1 MTQERAD
8 PLYTHLMSPGARDF
22 THGFLPPEEPLTRLS
37 EPFID
42 WEQTGAVLP
51 KLALS
56 RHIRPV
62 VEELP
67 PFPLHRLETLAEH
80 ERAMCLLSFLA
91 NMYVFAPDHP
101 VAGAIPRNL
110 ALAWH
115 SVACRLGR
123 PPMLTYAS
131 QVMYNWRRVDRR
143 GSVEVGNLHMIQNFL
158 GGMDEEWFV
167 TIHVHIE
174 AVAGRALALLIPGQE
189 AVSRREAE
197 TVVRCLESVTETLHE
212 MRTILERM
220 PERCDPNTY
229 YHRIR
234 PYMFGWK
241 NNPELPD
248 GMVYTGVEAYG
259 NRPRQFRGETGAQ
272 SAVIYAVDGF
282 LGIEHGYDEM
292 RAYLMEMRDYMPVQ
306 DRHFVETVE
315 RGPSARQLAL
325 ERGNDLPGLRNAY
338 NAAVEALYEFR
349 KLHIEYAALYVLKP
363 GQRENKGHVGTG
375 GTPFTVYLKK
385 HIDETLAHRI
395 QPPVAKTVAPTDSPC

>member
-1 MTQERAD
+1 MTQDRTD
-8 PLYTHLMSPGARDF
+8 PHYAPLMSPAARDL
-22 THGFLPPEEPLTRLS
+22 THGFLPPEDPLTHLP
-37 EPFID
+37 EHFED
-42 WEQTGAVLP
+42 WEQTGEVLP

-62 VEELP
+62 VEDLS
-67 PFPLHRLETLAEH
+67 PFPVDRLDTLAEH
-80 ERAMCLLSFLA
+80 ERAMSLLSFLA

-101 VAGAIPRNL
+101 VATAIPRNL
-110 ALAWH
+110 AQAWH
-115 SVACRLGR
+115 GVACRLGR
-123 PPMLTYAS
+123 LPMLTYAS
-131 QVMYNWRRVDRR
+131 QVMYNWRRFDRQ
-143 GSVEVGNLHMIQNFL
+143 GPVEVGNLHMMLNFL

-174 AVAGRALALLIPGQE
+174 AVAGRALSVLIPGQE
-189 AVSRREAE
+189 AVSRGEAE
-197 TVVRCLESVTETLHE
+197 MIVHGLDAVAGTLHQ
-212 MRTILERM
+212 MCAVLERM
-220 PERCDPNTY
+220 TERCDPNTY
-229 YHRIR
+229 YHRVR

-259 NRPRQFRGETGAQ
+259 GRPQQFRGETGAQ

-306 DRHFVETVE
+306 DRRFIEVVEQ
-315 RGPSARQLAL
+315 GPSVRAFVL
-325 ERGNDLPGLRNAY
+325 ERKNDLPGVRKAY

-349 KLHIEYAALYVLKP
+349 RLHIEYAAMYVLKP

-395 QPPVAKTVAPTDSPC
+395 

>member
-1 MTQERAD
+1 MAQERAD
-8 PLYTHLMSPGARDF
+8 PLYASLMSPAARDL
-22 THGFLPPEEPLTRLS
+22 THGFLPPDDPISRLP
-37 EPFID
+37 ETFED
-42 WEQTGAVLP
+42 WEQTGDVLP

-62 VEELP
+62 VEDLP
-67 PFPLHRLETLAEH
+67 PFSLDRLYTLAEH
-80 ERAMCLLSFLA
+80 ERAMSLLSFLA
-91 NMYVFAPDHP
+91 NMYVFAPGHP
-101 VAGAIPRNL
+101 VATAIPKNL
-110 ALAWH
+110 ARGWYA
-115 SVACRLGR
+115 VACRLGR
-123 PPMLTYAS
+123 LPMLTYAS
-131 QVMYNWRRVDRR
+131 QVIYNWRRFDRQ
-143 GSVEVGNLHMIQNFL
+143 GPVEVGNLHMMLNFL

-174 AVAGRALALLIPGQE
+174 AVAGHALSVLIPGQE
-189 AVSRREAE
+189 AVSRGDCE
-197 TVVRCLESVTETLHE
+197 TVVRSLDAVTDTLHE
-212 MRTILERM
+212 MRAVLERM
-220 PERCDPNTY
+220 TERCDPNTY
-229 YHRIR
+229 YHRVR

-259 NRPRQFRGETGAQ
+259 GRPRQFRGETGAQ

-292 RAYLMEMRDYMPVQ
+292 RAYLMEMRDYMPAQ
-306 DRHFVETVE
+306 DRHFIETVE

-325 ERGNDLPGLRNAY
+325 ERGNDLPELRNAY
-338 NAAVEALYEFR
+338 NASVEALYEFR
-349 KLHIEYAALYVLKP
+349 RLHIEYAAMYVLKP

-395 QPPVAKTVAPTDSPC
+395 

>member
-1 MTQERAD
+1 MAQEKAE
-8 PLYTHLMSPGARDF
+8 PLYAALMSPAARDF
-22 THGFLPPEEPLTRLS
+22 THGFLPAEDPLPRLP
-37 EPFID
+37 EPFEE
-42 WEQTGAVLP
+42 WEQTGDVLP
-51 KLALS
+51 KLALT

-62 VEELP
+62 IEDLP
-67 PFPLHRLETLAEH
+67 PFPVDRLVTLADH
-80 ERAMCLLSFLA
+80 ERAMSLLSFLA

-101 VAGAIPRNL
+101 VATAIPRKL

-115 SVACRLGR
+115 GVACRLGR

-131 QVMYNWRRVDRR
+131 QVMYNWRRFDP
-143 GSVEVGNLHMIQNFL
+143 GEPVEVGNLHMMLNFL

-174 AVAGRALALLIPGQE
+174 AAAGRALSVLIPGQD
-189 AVSRREAE
+189 AASRGDAE
-197 TVVRCLESVTETLHE
+197 TVARRLDAVTATLHE
-212 MRTILERM
+212 MRAILERM
-220 PERCDPNTY
+220 TERCDPNTY
-229 YHRIR
+229 YHRVR

-248 GMVYTGVEAYG
+248 GMVYPGVEAYG
-259 NRPRQFRGETGAQ
+259 GRPRRFRGETGAQ

-306 DRHFVETVE
+306 DRHFIETVE
-315 RGPSARQLAL
+315 AGPSIRAFVK
-325 ERGNDLPGLRNAY
+325 ERKAEMPGLRDHY

-349 KLHIEYAALYVLKP
+349 RLHIEYAAMYVLKP

-385 HIDETLAHRI
+385 HIDETLAHRF
-395 QPPVAKTVAPTDSPC
+395 

>member
-1 MTQERAD
+1 MTMEAPD
-8 PLYTHLMSPGARDF
+8 PLHIDPMSAEDRDF
-22 THGFLPPEEPLTRLS
+22 THGFLPPEDPLPRLPGAF
-37 EPFID
+37 EE
-42 WEQTGAVLP
+42 WEQAGDVLP
-51 KLALS
+51 KLALT

-62 VEELP
+62 IEDLP
-67 PFPLHRLETLAEH
+67 PFSVGGLDALAEH
-80 ERAMCLLSFLA
+80 ERAMSLLSFLA

-101 VAGAIPRNL
+101 VATAIPRNL
-110 ALAWH
+110 AMAWH
-115 SVACRLGR
+115 GVACRLGR

-131 QVMYNWRRVDRR
+131 QVMYNWRRFDPR
-143 GSVEVGNLHMIQNFL
+143 GPVEVGNLYMMLNFL

-174 AVAGRALALLIPGQE
+174 AVAGRALAMLIPGQE
-189 AVSRREAE
+189 AVSRGDTE
-197 TVVRCLESVTETLHE
+197 TVARCLDAVAGTLHE

-220 PERCDPNTY
+220 TERCDPNTY
-229 YHRIR
+229 YHRVR

-241 NNPELPD
+241 NNPELPE
-248 GMVYTGVEAYG
+248 GMVYTGVEDYG
-259 NRPRQFRGETGAQ
+259 GKPRQFRGETGAQ
-272 SAVIYAVDGF
+272 SAVIYAMDGF

-306 DRHFVETVE
+306 DRRFIETVE
-315 RGPSARQLAL
+315 GGPSARAL
-325 ERGNDLPGLRNAY
+325 VLDRGADLPELREAY

-349 KLHIEYAALYVLKP
+349 RLHIEYAAMYVLKP

-395 QPPVAKTVAPTDSPC
+395 

>member
-8 PLYTHLMSPGARDF
+8 PLYASLMSPGARDF
-22 THGFLPPEEPLTRLS
+22 THGFLPPEDPLNRLS
-37 EPFID
+37 EPFEY
-42 WEQTGAVLP
+42 WEQTGDALP

-62 VEELP
+62 VEDLP
-67 PFPLHRLETLAEH
+67 PFPLDRLDTLAEH
-80 ERAMCLLSFLA
+80 ERAISLLSFLA
-91 NMYVFAPDHP
+91 NLYVFAPDHP
-101 VAGAIPRNL
+101 VATAIPRNL

-115 SVACRLGR
+115 GVACRLGR

-131 QVMYNWRRVDRR
+131 QVMFNWRRFNCQ
-143 GSVEVGNLHMIQNFL
+143 GPVEVGNLHMIQNFF

-174 AVAGRALALLIPGQE
+174 AVAGHALAALIPGQE
-189 AVSRREAE
+189 AVSRGETEA
-197 TVVRCLESVTETLHE
+197 VVRCLETVTDTLHE
-212 MRTILERM
+212 MRAILERM
-220 PERCDPNTY
+220 TERCDPNTY

-259 NRPRQFRGETGAQ
+259 GRPRQFRGETGAQ

-282 LGIEHGYDEM
+282 LGIKHGYDEM

-306 DRHFVETVE
+306 DRCFIEAVE
-315 RGPSARQLAL
+315 RGPSARELAL
-325 ERGNDLPGLRNAY
+325 QHGNELPGLRSAY

-349 KLHIEYAALYVLKP
+349 RLHIEYAALYVLKP

-395 QPPVAKTVAPTDSPC
+395 

>member
-1 MTQERAD
+1 MTQEGAD
-8 PLYTHLMSPGARDF
+8 PFYAEMSPGTRDL
-22 THGFLPPEEPLTRLS
+22 THGFLPPEDPLPCLPG
-37 EPFID
+37 PFEE
-42 WEQTGAVLP
+42 WEKTGQLLP
-51 KLALS
+51 KLAMS

-62 VEELP
+62 IEDLP
-67 PFPLHRLETLAEH
+67 PFPAAGLDTLSEH
-80 ERAMCLLSFLA
+80 ERAMSLLSFLA
-91 NMYVFAPDHP
+91 NMYVFAPGHP
-101 VAGAIPRNL
+101 VATAIPRNL
-110 ALAWH
+110 AVAWYA
-115 SVACRLGR
+115 VACRLGR

-131 QVMYNWRRVDRR
+131 QVMYNWRRHDPLAP
-143 GSVEVGNLHMIQNFL
+143 VEVGNLYMMQNFL

-189 AVSRREAE
+189 AVSRGEIE
-197 TVVRCLESVTETLHE
+197 EVIRCLDTVAATLHE
-212 MRTILERM
+212 MRSILERM
-220 PERCDPNTY
+220 TERCDPNTY
-229 YHRIR
+229 YYRVR

-241 NNPELPD
+241 NNPDLPE

-259 NRPRQFRGETGAQ
+259 GEPRQFRGETGAQ

-306 DRHFVETVE
+306 DRYFIETVE
-315 RGPSARQLAL
+315 GGPSARTPVL
-325 ERGNDLPGLRNAY
+325 ERKADLPKLRAAY

-349 KLHIEYAALYVLKP
+349 RLHIEYAVMYVLKP

-385 HIDETLAHRI
+385 HIDETLAHR
-395 QPPVAKTVAPTDSPC
+395 V

>member
-1 MTQERAD
+1 MAQERAD
-8 PLYTHLMSPGARDF
+8 PLYAPLMSPAERDF
-22 THGFLPPEEPLTRLS
+22 THGFLLPDDPLSRLS
-37 EPFID
+37 EPFKA
-42 WEQTGAVLP
+42 WEQTGVVLP

-67 PFPLHRLETLAEH
+67 LFPVDRLVTLAEH
-80 ERAMCLLSFLA
+80 ERAMSLLSFLA

-101 VAGAIPRNL
+101 VATAIPRNL
-110 ALAWH
+110 ARAWH
-115 SVACRLGR
+115 AIACRLGR
-123 PPMLTYAS
+123 LPMLTYAS
-131 QVMYNWRRVDRR
+131 QVMYNWRRFDRQ
-143 GSVEVGNLHMIQNFL
+143 GPVEVGNLHMMLNFL

-174 AVAGRALALLIPGQE
+174 AVAGRALSVLIPGQE
-189 AVSRREAE
+189 AVSRGDSE
-197 TVVRCLESVTETLHE
+197 TVVRSLEAVTDTLHE
-212 MRTILERM
+212 MRAVLERM
-220 PERCDPNTY
+220 TERCDPNTY

-259 NRPRQFRGETGAQ
+259 GRPQQFRGETGAQ
-272 SAVIYAVDGF
+272 SAVIYAIDGF

-306 DRHFVETVE
+306 DRHFIETVE
-315 RGPSARQLAL
+315 KGASVRAFVL
-325 ERGNDLPGLRNAY
+325 ERRHDPQKLRIAY
-338 NAAVEALYEFR
+338 NAAVAALYEFR
-349 KLHIEYAALYVLKP
+349 RLHIEYAAMYVLKP

-395 QPPVAKTVAPTDSPC
+395 

>member
-1 MTQERAD
+1 MAQERAD
-8 PLYTHLMSPGARDF
+8 PLYASLMSPAARDL
-22 THGFLPPEEPLTRLS
+22 THGFLPPDDPLSRLP
-37 EPFID
+37 EPFED
-42 WEQTGAVLP
+42 WEQTGDVLP

-62 VEELP
+62 VEDLP
-67 PFPLHRLETLAEH
+67 PFPLDRLYTLAEH
-80 ERAMCLLSFLA
+80 ERAMSLLSFLA
-91 NMYVFAPDHP
+91 NMYVFAPGHP
-101 VAGAIPRNL
+101 VATAIPQNL
-110 ALAWH
+110 ARAWYA
-115 SVACRLGR
+115 VACRLGR
-123 PPMLTYAS
+123 LPMLTYAS
-131 QVMYNWRRVDRR
+131 QVMYNWRRFDRQ
-143 GSVEVGNLHMIQNFL
+143 GPVEVGNLHMMLNFL

-174 AVAGRALALLIPGQE
+174 AVAGRALSVLIPGQE
-189 AVSRREAE
+189 AVSRGDCE
-197 TVVRCLESVTETLHE
+197 TVVRSLDAVTDTLHE
-212 MRTILERM
+212 MRAVLERM
-220 PERCDPNTY
+220 TERCDPNTY
-229 YHRIR
+229 YHRVR

-259 NRPRQFRGETGAQ
+259 GRPRQFRGETGAQ

-292 RAYLMEMRDYMPVQ
+292 RAYLMEMRDYMPAQ
-306 DRHFVETVE
+306 DRHFIETVE

-325 ERGNDLPGLRNAY
+325 ERGNGLPELRNAY
-338 NAAVEALYEFR
+338 NASVEALYEFR
-349 KLHIEYAALYVLKP
+349 RLHIEYAAMYVLKP

-395 QPPVAKTVAPTDSPC
+395 

>member
-1 MTQERAD
+1 MTQEGAD
-8 PLYTHLMSPGARDF
+8 PRYAPLTVPGARDF
-22 THGFLPPEEPLTRLS
+22 THGFLPSEDPLTRLS
-37 EPFID
+37 EPFDD
-42 WEQTGAVLP
+42 WEQTGDVLH

-62 VEELP
+62 VEDLP
-67 PFPLHRLETLAEH
+67 PFPLDRLETLAEH
-80 ERAMCLLSFLA
+80 ERAMSLLSFLA

-101 VAGAIPRNL
+101 VATAIPKNL

-115 SVACRLGR
+115 GVASRLGR

-131 QVMYNWRRVDRR
+131 QVMFNWRRFDRR
-143 GSVEVGNLHMIQNFL
+143 GPVAVGNLHMIQNFL

-174 AVAGRALALLIPGQE
+174 AVAGRALAVLIPGQK
-189 AVSRREAE
+189 AVSRGEVE
-197 TVVRCLESVTETLHE
+197 TVIRCLETVTGTLHE

-220 PERCDPNTY
+220 TERCDPNTY
-229 YHRIR
+229 YHRVR

-241 NNPELPD
+241 NNPELPG
-248 GMVYTGVEAYG
+248 GMVYSGVEAYEG
-259 NRPRQFRGETGAQ
+259 RPRQFRGETGAQ

-282 LGIEHGYDEM
+282 LGIEHGFDEM

-306 DRHFVETVE
+306 DRRFIEAVE
-315 RGPSARQLAL
+315 RGPSARAFAL
-325 ERGNDLPGLRNAY
+325 ERGNDLPELGEAY

-349 KLHIEYAALYVLKP
+349 RLHIEYAALYVLKP

-395 QPPVAKTVAPTDSPC
+395 

>member
-1 MTQERAD
+1 MTQVEPD
-8 PLYTHLMSPGARDF
+8 PLYAALMSPATRDF
-22 THGFLPPEEPLTRLS
+22 THGFLPPEDPLCRLP
-37 EPFID
+37 EPFGA
-42 WEQTGAVLP
+42 WEHTGAVLP
-51 KLALS
+51 KLALT
-56 RHIRPV
+56 RHIRPTI
-62 VEELP
+62 EDLP
-67 PFPLHRLETLAEH
+67 SFPVNTLETLAEH
-80 ERAMCLLSFLA
+80 ERAMSLLSFLA

-101 VAGAIPRNL
+101 VATAIPRNL
-110 ALAWH
+110 ATAWH
-115 SVACRLGR
+115 GVASRLGR

-131 QVMYNWRRVDRR
+131 QVMYNWHRFDRQ
-143 GSVEVGNLHMIQNFL
+143 GPVEVGNLHMMLNFL

-174 AVAGRALALLIPGQE
+174 AVASRALSVLIPGQD
-189 AVSRREAE
+189 AVSRGDAG
-197 TVVRCLESVTETLHE
+197 TVARCLDAVTGTLHE

-220 PERCDPNTY
+220 TERCDPNTY
-229 YHRIR
+229 YHRVR

-248 GMVYTGVEAYG
+248 GMVYSGVEAYG
-259 NRPRQFRGETGAQ
+259 GRPRQFRGETGAQ

-282 LGIEHGYDEM
+282 LGIEHGFDEM

-306 DRHFVETVE
+306 DRHFIETVE
-315 RGPSARQLAL
+315 AGPSVRTFVQ
-325 ERGNDLPGLRNAY
+325 ERGHGEPGLKDAY

-349 KLHIEYAALYVLKP
+349 RLHIEYAAMYVLKP

-395 QPPVAKTVAPTDSPC
+395 

>member
-1 MTQERAD
+1 MTQEGAD
-8 PLYTHLMSPGARDF
+8 PLYAPLTAPGARDF
-22 THGFLPPEEPLTRLS
+22 THGFLPPEDPLACLS
-37 EPFID
+37 EPFD
-42 WEQTGAVLP
+42 GWEHTGDALP

-56 RHIRPV
+56 RHIRPA
-62 VEELP
+62 VEDLP
-67 PFPLHRLETLAEH
+67 PFPLDRLDTIAEH
-80 ERAMCLLSFLA
+80 ERAMSLLSFLA

-101 VAGAIPRNL
+101 VATAIPENL

-115 SVACRLGR
+115 GVACRLGR

-131 QVMYNWRRVDRR
+131 QVMFNWRRFDRQ
-143 GSVEVGNLHMIQNFL
+143 GPVEVGNLHMIQNFL

-174 AVAGRALALLIPGQE
+174 AVAGRALAVLIPGQE
-189 AVSRREAE
+189 AASRGETE
-197 TVVRCLESVTETLHE
+197 TVVGCLETVTVTLHE

-220 PERCDPNTY
+220 TERCDPNTY
-229 YHRIR
+229 YHRVR

-241 NNPELPD
+241 DNPELPD
-248 GMVYTGVEAYG
+248 GMVYTGVEVYEG
-259 NRPRQFRGETGAQ
+259 KPRQFRGETGAQ

-306 DRHFVETVE
+306 DRRFIEAVE
-315 RGPSARQLAL
+315 RGPSAREFAL
-325 ERGNDLPGLRNAY
+325 ERGNDLPELRNAY

-349 KLHIEYAALYVLKP
+349 RLHIEYAAMYVLKP

-395 QPPVAKTVAPTDSPC
+395 